1 MNWFFL
7 SLLAILF
14 WSGSDFFSKLGSPA
28 RDKNSH
34 LKMTAVVG
42 ITMGI
47 HAVYMMTAGGVTV
60 TLRDIIVY
68 LPASLCYILSMA
80 VGYAGLR
87 YIELSVS
94 SPVCNTSGAVA
105 AILCAVFL
113 GQSMG
118 SMQLIGVA
126 AVTAGVVALEAVDI
140 KLDGRFAKKDNYVNS
155 LKAILYPLIYC
166 AVDGLGTFADAWLL
180 GTYIEEDPA
189 NVAYEL
195 TFLLTAVISLIYL
208 IGVKKDRFW
217 ENPLPE
223 IRRLELPKVLA
234 AIVETAGQYFYIF
247 ALSANAILSAPLISA
262 YCVVSMIWS
271 RIFLKEKL
279 SKGKYIAIAITV
291 IGIIILGAS
300 DA

>member
-28 RDKNSH
+28 SDTNSH

-47 HAVYMMTAGGVTV
+47 HALYMMTVGGVEVTV
-60 TLRDIIVY
+60 GDIITY
-68 LPASLCYILSMA
+68 MPASLCYIGSMI

-87 YIELSVS
+87 YIELSIS
-94 SPVCNTSGAVA
+94 SPICNTSGAVA
-105 AILCAVFL
+105 AVLCALLL
-113 GQSMG
+113 GQTMEPL
-118 SMQLIGVA
+118 QLVGVII
-126 AVTAGVVALEAVDI
+126 VTLGVVGIEAVDI
-140 KLDGRFAKKDNYVNS
+140 KLDNRFAVKDNYVNS

-180 GTYIEEDPA
+180 GAYIEEDPA

-195 TFLLTAVISLIYL
+195 TFLAAAIIALVYL

-217 ENPLPE
+217 QKPISEMG
-223 IRRLELPKVLA
+223 RLELPKVMA

-247 ALSANAILSAPLISA
+247 ALSANAILSAPLISS
-262 YCVVSMIWS
+262 YCVVSMLWS

-279 SKGKYIAIAITV
+279 SKGKYAAIAFTV
-291 IGIIILGAS
+291 VGIIILGMG